1 MDKKEIAKYLDDT
14 LLKADATPE
23 QIVKICEEAKTYGC
37 ASVCVNSGYVPL
49 VSKELAGS
57 EVKTCCVIGFPL
69 GACTSEAKAAETTD
83 SIEKG
88 ANEVDMVINVGRAKA
103 GEWDYVKSDIEAVVK
118 AAAGKALVKV
128 IIETCLLTDEEKI
141 KASLIKLFPRKYK
154 DKAKRIVAEGDEVL
168 SAYIIGQAKVALSLA
183 IMIFVGYKI
192 IGMINPLLLASVT
205 FILAFIPF
213 IGFFIS
219 LILPYI
225 IAIALGWNM
234 ILKLSILVIIAQT
247 LKGRIVVPLIMGK
260 TMKIHPITDIF
271 LVVGA
276 ASIIGPIGAFVVV
289 PIYSLIKV
297 IYKYFNRELDEK
309 LKEFKE

>member
-23 QIVKICEEAKTYGC
+23 QIVKICKEAKTYGC

-103 GEWDYVKSDIEAVVK
+103 GEWDYVKSDIEAVIK

-141 KASLIKLFPRKYK
+141 KACQA
-154 DKAKRIVAEGDEVL
+154 AKEAGADFVKTSTGF
-168 SAYIIGQAKVALSLA
+168 STGGAKVEDIRLMRETVGSDMGVKASGGVRDFEKA
-183 IMIFVGYKI
+183 QAMIEAGATR
-192 IGMINPLLLASVT
+192 IGTSSA
-205 FILAFIPF
+205 A
-213 IGFFIS
+213 G
-219 LILPYI
+219 
-225 IAIALGWNM
+225 
-234 ILKLSILVIIAQT
+234 
-247 LKGRIVVPLIMGK
+247 IV
-260 TMKIHPITDIF
+260 
-271 LVVGA
+271 
-276 ASIIGPIGAFVVV
+276 
-289 PIYSLIKV
+289 
-297 IYKYFNRELDEK
+297 E
-309 LKEFKE
+309 